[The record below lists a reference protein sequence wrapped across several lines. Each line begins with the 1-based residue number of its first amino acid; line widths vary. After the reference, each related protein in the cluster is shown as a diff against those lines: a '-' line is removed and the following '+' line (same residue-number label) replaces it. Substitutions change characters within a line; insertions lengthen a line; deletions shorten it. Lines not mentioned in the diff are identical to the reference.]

1 MTPEHNYSLEVSKYA
16 SLPPD
21 KRKSALAWAREAA
34 YGHPDPATREVN
46 RSLARLFEAKEI
58 ELSGAERMLAIDE
71 RRLAIKK
78 ELAANPLPLPTF
90 RQAAVWTAKA
100 TAISGSVYIAAEM
113 FLGAGAAARAWWA
126 ANGGIIAAVIGGFG
140 ALWAVSGL
148 FSDKQDKEAERE
160 ENNAYGANVAGSG
173 GGKTIIQQFFIKG
186 DGNTVFVKQ
195 EGEIK

>member
-46 RSLARLFEAKEI
+46 RNLARLFEAKEI

-90 RQAAVWTAKA
+90 RQAAAWTAKA

-126 ANGGIIAAVIGGFG
+126 ANGGWLIGGGCLLALLVIPISALFNQKADRTKTDIQPSQASSG
-140 ALWAVSGL
+140 AG
-148 FSDKQDKEAERE
+148 EA
-160 ENNAYGANVAGSG
+160 G
-173 GGKTIIQQFFIKG
+173 GGKTIIQQFFING
-186 DGNTVFVKQ
+186 DGNTVVNN
-195 EGEIK
+195 GEMK